1 MSVGE
6 MKELRVFISKQEVGI
21 LRTGTS
27 VLL

>member
-21 LRTGTS
+21 LRTGAS